1 MTFPDLHHTLEVSE
15 VRWRS
20 TSQRLEVLEVGVEVS
35 ALVPLPLPLLNLTC
49 MNPDTFFYDS
59 VLRFSVQKN
68 QAFPPIITGAV
79 LPGIV
84 ADFGS

>member
-1 MTFPDLHHTLEVSE
+1 MLCLERAAILRKSRHLGDFKPVLYVLTFSE
-15 VRWRS
+15 IFS
-20 TSQRLEVLEVGVEVS
+20 KS
-35 ALVPLPLPLLNLTC
+35 C